1 MLFSYFPLVNKF
13 SSYDIKRM
21 FLQQYFVKLN
31 LAIIIYNVMGDEDKQ
46 FEASQQKLQ
55 KARKEGQVVKSKDFS
70 TALALIVM
78 FTGIYLLAPFIWQ
91 QISGLYITLYEQ
103 IPNAHMA
110 EIGYGYILMRTIVPT
125 LLILGPILLLAFIM
139 GITGDLIQ
147 VGPLFTTTPLQPKL
161 DKLNPTKY
169 FKNLMSIKTLFEL
182 FKNIVKVAIL
192 GVIGWVT
199 YMAHFPSILQLAATD
214 NQFATLIAF
223 GKLIT
228 DFVFKAT
235 VAFLI
240 ISAADYAVT
249 KMKFLKDQK
258 MSFKEVK
265 DEYKNTEGDPHVKA
279 ALRQRRQ
286 QLLQRSMMDSVPTS
300 DFVVT
305 NPTHVACA
313 LKYEAEENEAPKLV
327 AKGSE
332 LFAKQIIA
340 IAKEHDIPVIE
351 NPPVARALFRI
362 VDINKEVPPDLYKA
376 VAEILIFVYKL
387 KKKTIPLGKKE
398 DKPETHQ

>member
-1 MLFSYFPLVNKF
+1 
-13 SSYDIKRM
+13 
-21 FLQQYFVKLN
+21 
-31 LAIIIYNVMGDEDKQ
+31 MGDEDKQ

-235 VAFLI
+235 IAFLI

-313 LKYEAEENEAPKLV
+313 LKYDSEENEAPKLV

-332 LFAKQIIA
+332 LFAKQIVA